1 MSEVIYQIGEDRKI
15 VYKEGMRQ
23 EGLRYL
29 RKCESFPG
37 DMGYIWLLGL
47 LSSFVFLLMNPNLNG
62 WISILWMVIMFMWI
76 FWLRDY
82 YTYRHNRCIEDVVIT
97 PRYASG
103 NTNRRGWWKW

>member
-47 LSSFVFLLMNPNLNG
+47 LSSFVFFIIKSLTKKVFIEVSEEDLPQLNSTEQKL
-62 WISILWMVIMFMWI
+62 IK
-76 FWLRDY
+76 
-82 YTYRHNRCIEDVVIT
+82 N
-97 PRYASG
+97 
-103 NTNRRGWWKW
+103 